1 MKSATSCSDRRLFYP
16 VLWKKNMARF
26 WPIWSV
32 YGACWLLAMPL
43 NLLMLRA
50 EDTYGSMLS
59 PQYFAD
65 LEVLSMIT
73 PGSVIAAL
81 VFGILS
87 AMAVFSYLYNSRS
100 VGLFHALPV
109 RREGLFLTNYLSGLS
124 FMLLPSL
131 VVFFCT
137 LLAELAKG
145 CPNIGALCMWLAM
158 QVLLTLFFYSFAVFC
173 AMFTGH
179 ILALPAFYGILSVL
193 AVVMVQ
199 LVNEVL
205 RAFVFGYRYVDTLNT
220 LGTWLSPVILFLEKL
235 RVDRA
240 WDTDGNLERA
250 VFQGLGYGLIYALI
264 GAALAAVAWCSTAG
278 GIWRGRETWSPCAGC
293 GPSSSMG
300 WLSALRWR
308 WACSSTCSSATTCP
322 KGPGRCC
329 ASWCSV
335 ERWAILPL
343 KCCSKRAF
351 GSFWTAGR
359 AVWRSLPVWW
369 S

>member
-158 QVLLTLFFYSFAVFC
+158 QVLLTLFFTPLPCSAPCLPDTFWPC
-173 AMFTGH
+173 PPFTG
-179 ILALPAFYGILSVL
+179 F
-193 AVVMVQ
+193 
-199 LVNEVL
+199 
-205 RAFVFGYRYVDTLNT
+205 
-220 LGTWLSPVILFLEKL
+220 
-235 RVDRA
+235 
-240 WDTDGNLERA
+240 
-250 VFQGLGYGLIYALI
+250 
-264 GAALAAVAWCSTAG
+264 
-278 GIWRGRETWSPCAGC
+278 
-293 GPSSSMG
+293 
-300 WLSALRWR
+300 
-308 WACSSTCSSATTCP
+308 
-322 KGPGRCC
+322 
-329 ASWCSV
+329 
-335 ERWAILPL
+335 
-343 KCCSKRAF
+343 
-351 GSFWTAGR
+351 
-359 AVWRSLPVWW
+359 
-369 S
+369 